1 MIQIPKV
8 NEMQAYRDYNLAFK
22 SPGSGEDDAVDA
34 DKDPITY
41 RPSWNS
47 STTDSWL
54 RSLFPHALTWLDE
67 NRPLADPDTYYWV
80 LLVPSTRSKLTEFVK
95 KGEITGDD
103 LEKCRTPKKGK
114 AWRDS
119 KIYFGDVHV
128 IFDVYLYS
136 CEFSC
141 VALHHSIPPNIWR
154 HGRWDADDNDD
165 DKSESNADKNLPV
178 RTRNQRKKGAGV
190 IPDAG
195 TSSEIQ
201 KAHSAGRDIGLDN
214 EVESANCADL
224 VQKAAHVEQCMFKL
238 AFGAELLN

>member
-1 MIQIPKV
+1 
-8 NEMQAYRDYNLAFK
+8 
-22 SPGSGEDDAVDA
+22 
-34 DKDPITY
+34 
-41 RPSWNS
+41 
-47 STTDSWL
+47 
-54 RSLFPHALTWLDE
+54 
-67 NRPLADPDTYYWV
+67 
-80 LLVPSTRSKLTEFVK
+80 VK

-128 IFDVYLYS
+128 IFDVYLCS

-154 HGRWDADDNDD
+154 HGQWDADDNDD

-224 VQKAAHVEQCMFKL
+224 VQKAAHVEQCTFKL